1 MTNDTSAPST
11 SSPTPSPDLPLP
23 ETTPA
28 PVPVPEP
35 VQAGPPGL
43 ARLALAQGHAVA
55 APPAPAVADGNA
67 RQLVPNQQQ
76 QQAFPSLAS
85 HFEQVNRSTQ
95 SALEAISQRELRRQ
109 SEREFARVCRE
120 SFRRKQQEGLVVS
133 VR

>member
-1 MTNDTSAPST
+1 MTNDTSAPSA
-11 SSPTPSPDLPLP
+11 SSPAPSPDLPLP

-43 ARLALAQGHAVA
+43 ARLALAQGQAVA
-55 APPAPAVADGNA
+55 PPPAPAVAGNA

-95 SALEAISQRELRRQ
+95 SALEAISQRVLIRQ
-109 SEREFARVCRE
+109 SDRDFANFCRE
-120 SFRRKQQEGLVVS
+120 SFRKKQQEGLVVS